1 MLICI
6 VSFGYHFLPFS
17 RNRPQP
23 VTNRPH
29 RFAKPLTIAVFAA
42 VCLTAAGP
50 VFCQEPS
57 EKIANSE
64 PVKAAVADAKKGFQP
79 LQGHWKAASFGG
91 DGAVEFK
98 KLDGGAESIEMFAG
112 DPITGIRW
120 TGDFPKENYELRL
133 QARRVEG
140 FDFFAA
146 VTFPVAD
153 EHCSFVLGGWG
164 GGMVGI
170 SSIDGDDASSND
182 TTQYKEFETNQW
194 YTIRVRVDQQAI
206 RCWIDEHEFATVP
219 RDNHS
224 FSIRIEMDPC
234 LPVGI
239 ANYMT
244 RSEIKNIA
252 WRKITADESNEPE
265 SPVKEVATK
274 ESSK

>member
-1 MLICI
+1 
-6 VSFGYHFLPFS
+6 
-17 RNRPQP
+17 
-23 VTNRPH
+23 VTKQPH
-29 RFAKPLTIAVFAA
+29 RFAKLLTIAAFTATCLATA
-42 VCLTAAGP
+42 VPAY
-50 VFCQEPS
+50 CQEPS
-57 EKIANSE
+57 KKSE
-64 PVKAAVADAKKGFQP
+64 SPEAVKPAVADTKSGFQP
-79 LQGHWKAASFGG
+79 LQGRWEAASFGG

-98 KLDGGAESIEMFAG
+98 KLDGGGEAIEMFAG

-170 SSIDGDDASSND
+170 SSIDGDDASSNE

-206 RCWIDEHEFATVP
+206 RCWIDENEFATVP
-219 RDNHS
+219 RDEHS

-244 RSEIKNIA
+244 RSEIKNIS
-252 WRKITADESNEPE
+252 WRLIPAGETIAPE
-265 SPVKEVATK
+265 TPVKEVATK

>member
-1 MLICI
+1 
-6 VSFGYHFLPFS
+6 
-17 RNRPQP
+17 
-23 VTNRPH
+23 
-29 RFAKPLTIAVFAA
+29 
-42 VCLTAAGP
+42 
-50 VFCQEPS
+50 
-57 EKIANSE
+57 
-64 PVKAAVADAKKGFQP
+64 
-79 LQGHWKAASFGG
+79 
-91 DGAVEFK
+91 
-98 KLDGGAESIEMFAG
+98 MFAG

-170 SSIDGDDASSND
+170 SSIDGDDASSNA
-182 TTQYKEFETNQW
+182 TPQYKEFETNQW

-206 RCWIDEHEFATVP
+206 RCWIDENEFATVP
-219 RDNHS
+219 RDEHA

-244 RSEIKNIA
+244 RSEIKNIS
-252 WRKITADESNEPE
+252 WRIISAGETIAPE
-265 SPVKEVATK
+265 APVKEVPTK